1 MNNNFLLRKSMYSK
15 KNKINNSKEQNNFSK
30 LNRNLV
36 NNLNLSKENIQ
47 KNYLTNTGNNNNS
60 YNYDYLKEYYKYSK
74 RQKNINRFYIKKNLG
89 FRKTYISK
97 IDKESQKKEFFN
109 SINNGKTKKEHSI
122 LNGMNHLST
131 ISYTNINEF
140 DCSKDINKS
149 SFLDNLT
156 KFNYNNNGY
165 NTINNLRFEL
175 NLDSNNSN
183 TYSSISSY
191 RMKKKI
197 VNNNE
202 IIKGSKINYFKIKNK
217 IKTNRDNLRK
227 SYLYKSTPNLSKFLN
242 LISDNSNYYSK
253 ENINLETISDK
264 NKLTISSTINNK
276 TTLNNQILN
285 RSNLK
290 SKRHRS
296 NKTKY
301 DTYKIRKEV
310 EFAKNEFENMRKI
323 EKSIKKYFIDNGV
336 SIKNRELYHQ
346 SAIIIQSNFRSFLV
360 YKKVKLFLKFSG
372 ICDVLNKI
380 FLKTKSIYFHNFIEN
395 AKIYNNL
402 FDKDETNSINKTTL
416 NNNYTISYLKIES
429 LNNFSIINN
438 KNNNNKIE
446 QNLSSLSKKLEKEN
460 KILKNRLSELEIQ
473 IKKLKKENENYK
485 LREKQFNN
493 NILSDNQIDIHK
505 IKENIENVSKELEE
519 MKSAKKNS
527 DIISLSYNF
536 RNYIN
541 INDKTF
547 NRSNS
552 TNSNSLDI
560 IYKNKN
566 SKEFKQ
572 MHLKNLILLRTK
584 KNNSLKKYYFYKFST
599 NIKIEELKEII
610 QFNKL
615 KIFLDMMNYKLKQ
628 NFYLF
633 FFKLQN
639 KILHLKFNKAFLY
652 TKNKN
657 FKDAFISKKEN

>member
-1 MNNNFLLRKSMYSK
+1 
-15 KNKINNSKEQNNFSK
+15 
-30 LNRNLV
+30 
-36 NNLNLSKENIQ
+36 
-47 KNYLTNTGNNNNS
+47 
-60 YNYDYLKEYYKYSK
+60 
-74 RQKNINRFYIKKNLG
+74 
-89 FRKTYISK
+89 
-97 IDKESQKKEFFN
+97 
-109 SINNGKTKKEHSI
+109 
-122 LNGMNHLST
+122 
-131 ISYTNINEF
+131 
-140 DCSKDINKS
+140 
-149 SFLDNLT
+149 
-156 KFNYNNNGY
+156 
-165 NTINNLRFEL
+165 
-175 NLDSNNSN
+175 
-183 TYSSISSY
+183 
-191 RMKKKI
+191 
-197 VNNNE
+197 
-202 IIKGSKINYFKIKNK
+202 
-217 IKTNRDNLRK
+217 
-227 SYLYKSTPNLSKFLN
+227 
-242 LISDNSNYYSK
+242 
-253 ENINLETISDK
+253 
-264 NKLTISSTINNK
+264 
-276 TTLNNQILN
+276 
-285 RSNLK
+285 
-290 SKRHRS
+290 
-296 NKTKY
+296 
-301 DTYKIRKEV
+301 
-310 EFAKNEFENMRKI
+310 
-323 EKSIKKYFIDNGV
+323 
-336 SIKNRELYHQ
+336 
-346 SAIIIQSNFRSFLV
+346 
-360 YKKVKLFLKFSG
+360 
-372 ICDVLNKI
+372 LNKI
-380 FLKTKSIYFHNFIEN
+380 FLKKKSIYFHNFIEN

>member
-1 MNNNFLLRKSMYSK
+1 MNNNFLLRKNMHSK

-30 LNRNLV
+30 INRNLV

-323 EKSIKKYFIDNGV
+323 ERSIKKYFIDNGV

-372 ICDVLNKI
+372 ICEVLNKI
-380 FLKTKSIYFHNFIEN
+380 FLKKKSIYFQYFIEN

-566 SKEFKQ
+566 YKEFKQ

>member
-1 MNNNFLLRKSMYSK
+1 MNNNFLLRKNMHSK

-30 LNRNLV
+30 INRNLV

-202 IIKGSKINYFKIKNK
+202 IIKGSKINYFKIKYK

-323 EKSIKKYFIDNGV
+323 ERSIKKYFIDNGV

-372 ICDVLNKI
+372 ICEVLNKI
-380 FLKTKSIYFHNFIEN
+380 FLKKKSIYFQYFIEN

-566 SKEFKQ
+566 YKEFKQ